1 MYSAHDK
8 GMCITR
14 GVGMPEPIYSKSL
27 LTVCLAFLQ
36 VWGTCAVS
44 DVGCLKLR
52 WCTLEVLADVSHMC
66 QLMLHSGR
74 TNAG

>member
-36 VWGTCAVS
+36 VWGMHAVS
-44 DVGCLKLR
+44 NVGCLKSR
-52 WCTLEVLADVSHMC
+52 WCTLEVLADMSHMHR
-66 QLMLHSGR
+66 LTLHGGR